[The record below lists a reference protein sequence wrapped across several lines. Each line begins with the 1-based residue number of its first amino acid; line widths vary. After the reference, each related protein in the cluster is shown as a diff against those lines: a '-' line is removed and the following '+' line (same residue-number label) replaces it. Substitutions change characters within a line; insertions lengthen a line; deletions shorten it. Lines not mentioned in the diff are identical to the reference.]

1 MKKGVI
7 SIFLGVGLIVGIL
20 LIWQFV
26 SGTSVEETF
35 PVDELQA
42 KEDLFKDFIDEQA
55 YLQSRIVSLR
65 EQIEVAEDE
74 VEVQSKIA
82 SISFLED
89 LKKDAGLSE
98 INGKG
103 VEILLDDSPFA
114 LREGSG
120 VSDIDLV
127 QAADI
132 RDIVNILY
140 AANVQAISV
149 NNQRIIATSP
159 ISSVG
164 TTILINN
171 AHTAPPFTIS
181 AVGDKDLIL
190 QRLRNDSLL
199 TSMFERASKNELV
212 FQVSVKDWVS
222 IPIYNGDFKVNYLN
236 LIN

>member
-1 MKKGVI
+1 MKKGFI
-7 SIFLGVGLIVGIL
+7 FIFLGVGLIVGIL
-20 LIWQFV
+20 LIRQFV
-26 SGTSVEETF
+26 GETSVDEIF
-35 PVDELQA
+35 PADELQA

-82 SISFLED
+82 SISFLEN
-89 LKKDAGLSE
+89 LKKDVGLSE

-103 VEILLDDSPFA
+103 IEILLDDSPFA
-114 LREGSG
+114 LREGSE

-190 QRLRNDSLL
+190 QRLQNDSLL
-199 TSMFERASKNELV
+199 VSMLERASKNELV
-212 FQVSVKDWVS
+212 FQVSVKGWVS

>member
-1 MKKGVI
+1 MKKSFI
-7 SIFLGVGLIVGIL
+7 FIFLGVGLIAGIL
-20 LIWQFV
+20 LVRQFA
-26 SGTSVEETF
+26 GGISVDEIL
-35 PVDELQA
+35 PVGELQA
-42 KEDLFKDFIDEQA
+42 KEDLFKDFLDEQT

-65 EQIEVAEDE
+65 EQIETAENE
-74 VEVQSKIA
+74 IAVQSKIA
-82 SISFLED
+82 SISFLDD
-89 LKKDAGLSE
+89 LKEDVGLSE
-98 INGKG
+98 VNGNG
-103 VEILLDDSPFA
+103 IEILLDDSPFA
-114 LREGSG
+114 LREGFE

-140 AANVQAISV
+140 AANARAISV
-149 NNQRIIATSP
+149 NNQRIVATSP

-190 QRLRNDSLL
+190 QRLQNDSLL
-199 TSMFERASKNELV
+199 ASLFERASKNEVV
-212 FQVSVKDWVS
+212 FQVSVKEWVS
-222 IPIYNGDFKVNYLN
+222 IPIYNGDIKVNYLN

>member
-1 MKKGVI
+1 MKKGFI
-7 SIFLGVGLIVGIL
+7 FIFLGVGLIVGVL
-20 LIWQFV
+20 LVRQLV
-26 SGTSVEETF
+26 SGTPIDEIF

-42 KEDLFKDFIDEQA
+42 KEDLFKDFLDEQG

-65 EQIEVAEDE
+65 EQIETAESE
-74 VEVQSKIA
+74 IEVQSEIA
-82 SISFLED
+82 SISFLDD
-89 LKKDAGLSE
+89 LKKDVGLSE
-98 INGKG
+98 ISGKG
-103 VEILLDDSPFA
+103 IEILLDDSPFA
-114 LREGSG
+114 LREGSE

-190 QRLRNDSLL
+190 QRLQNDSLL
-199 TSMFERASKNELV
+199 VSVFERASKNELV
-212 FQVSVKDWVS
+212 FQVSVKEWVS